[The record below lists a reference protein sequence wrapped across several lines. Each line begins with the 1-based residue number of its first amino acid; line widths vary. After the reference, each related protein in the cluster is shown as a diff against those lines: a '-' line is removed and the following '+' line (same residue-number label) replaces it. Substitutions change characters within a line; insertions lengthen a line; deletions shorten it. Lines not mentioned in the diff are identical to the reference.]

1 MSVSAASRSIID
13 IRKARASR
21 RSAKNRDGSPPSL
34 SETRCRFLDV
44 GRQEGEHPGLVGG
57 GSKAAVDARDPSRA
71 PPCLPYRRCRRCCV
85 PSRHSTPTMTIAAS
99 RRFPPNAAAG
109 YQLPD
114 RHVHLTLWQQ
124 SGVPLRQGDAVSV
137 EGEPT
142 KPAIPPTPAK
152 WPLRPALKS
161 AQAYKKEAADA
172 SKRTQQQP
180 QPGKAP
186 KVGVVPKA
194 YAAREDT
201 VVRFLLLKALDL
213 DPVDDRESCSPY
225 VVFKLGNEKYVS
237 KVMEDTN
244 DPVWNEP
251 FDIFVPVGNSLLL
264 QVMIMDKD
272 PTATSD
278 FIGRF
283 NINLAD
289 YQYGSMYEVKQDLDD
304 NAGTIKFRMA
314 LDRVGAKDFAEVCD
328 IPTRA
333 TLALIRERIS
343 DTYERW
349 SVGGEVHDIGE
360 VIVLAHR
367 ASTIAP
373 PGSESNLNAICV
385 VELSP
390 KMLWNK
396 GDPKTINPTWST
408 MYRLK
413 VTDIHAVLQVT
424 VLTDVKKQEFLGT
437 VAFPLISVDSGK
449 KQWYALKDQNLDNT
463 TGGFILLEI
472 DLIYNPMKAL
482 ICCFK
487 DKGPGPPALN
497 ETELTRAVG
506 IPFTEVNTVCV
517 VTLDIKAL
525 TRNMA
530 RPEGSLRILQTDNLI
545 FSSAASTGCPSRAPS
560 SPSCCFE
567 KASRVMMTA
576 LGSPSRASWPVSR
589 RSQPTMQ
596 NTMGTVASYGER
608 LINTITFADP
618 FVSRIFLA
626 MLVGAGVAAY
636 IVPARYWALMFVLRK
651 YSRGFII
658 RFGGIKESGYDLL
671 HLFNRT
677 PDNVEKSRYSTPLPD
692 TDTVPKGTF
701 AVKSSLSLKSLRRLF
716 S

>member
-497 ETELTRAVG
+497 ETELTRAVA
-506 IPFTEVNTVCV
+506 
-517 VTLDIKAL
+517 AL
-525 TRNMA
+525 VA
-530 RPEGSLRILQTDNLI
+530 DPEGRAVHGAPDRCPALLRRNDRCP
-545 FSSAASTGCPSRAPS
+545 CPSLSKRTES
-560 SPSCCFE
+560 CFE